1 MASAIRNVDFI
12 GSRLRPPPKALVLLE
27 EEATDLKGD
36 IVTQGFKNNQHSHAM
51 PFKFTLSF
59 VYVCH
64 CTTPCLASV
73 LRRSIIR
80 ADNLILVARF
90 AFPLAHIAFPRA
102 LCLPLALCLA
112 ALLPLPDRIT

>member
-51 PFKFTLSF
+51 PFKIYS
-59 VYVCH
+59 
-64 CTTPCLASV
+64 
-73 LRRSIIR
+73 
-80 ADNLILVARF
+80 
-90 AFPLAHIAFPRA
+90 
-102 LCLPLALCLA
+102 
-112 ALLPLPDRIT
+112 